1 MTNRTHLI
9 REGIND
15 AYSETFQTKWER
27 LEFDHVVGLIDRSMP
42 SRWGK
47 VNPVLTRLYA
57 RAYACAEFASDPN
70 LYRRDGLL

>member
-27 LEFDHVVGLIDRSMP
+27 VEFDYLVARIHRSMP

-57 RAYACAEFASDPN
+57 RAYACAEFASDLN
-70 LYRRDGLL
+70 FYRKDGLL